1 METTTLSA
9 ATKTI
14 ERAFGESASVLDLR
28 TMTEK
33 EEYGYTHPGT
43 TSTSYVERALGC
55 LDGLGKVRNLKNRTM
70 IDNLK
75 ISYELDSDISV
86 TLSTETGYD
95 DNLPHNLA
103 AVFAK
108 VIKDSNANADMVIEN
123 LKIELD
129 YE

>member
-1 METTTLSA
+1 
-9 ATKTI
+9 
-14 ERAFGESASVLDLR
+14 
-28 TMTEK
+28 
-33 EEYGYTHPGT
+33 
-43 TSTSYVERALGC
+43 
-55 LDGLGKVRNLKNRTM
+55 M
-70 IDNLK
+70 IDKLK

-86 TLSTETGYD
+86 TLLTEIGYD

-123 LKIELD
+123 LKMELD